1 MFVIKPSSMLDQT
14 IQCEVLY
21 DLIWVPQT
29 EHDNSKH
36 SQRLESF
43 QKCINIKQGAYIVG
57 YNTVGCHKLSLV
69 LLKKNVSLFCVTYL
83 KKMSEINEFRLL
95 EKNCVTFKKKWVKLM
110 ISSLDAIIPFG
121 DTFLAIT

>member
-69 LLKKNVSLFCVTYL
+69 LLKK
-83 KKMSEINEFRLL
+83 K
-95 EKNCVTFKKKWVKLM
+95 CVTFLCYLFKKNEWN
-110 ISSLDAIIPFG
+110 
-121 DTFLAIT
+121 